1 MPSVGLIVVSIIFL
15 IMGIITI
22 SHKRKWKITNDY
34 SKFDWYGIY
43 VIVVVSIIVL
53 LWASITHILQCLA

>member
-15 IMGIITI
+15 IMGIITL
-22 SHKRKWKITNDY
+22 SHKRKREATNDY

-43 VIVVVSIIVL
+43 AIIVISIIVL
-53 LWASITHILQCLA
+53 LWASISYVFQCLA